1 MKTRFIPVLAMTGA
15 LLAGMTPSIATAE
28 DKPAFSG
35 FLGDYSGFQ
44 ESEKVRGA
52 WTYIKPGA
60 SIQTLK
66 GYNKIML
73 DPVTVHGGSDD
84 VFRDIDPADLQQA
97 AKNFQAILTSTIGS
111 DYPIVTGPGPE
122 VLRMRVALTG
132 SVPRAPEHGIASYI
146 PVALV
151 FRAGKAVADSATEKQ
166 EIQVEVTVEM
176 EFLDSVSNERLFAG
190 VDSHRGSKETVPESD
205 PDYNARTMDKAFEYW
220 AGTIKDRLD
229 EGHGKLDQDD
239 TYQ

>member
-1 MKTRFIPVLAMTGA
+1 MKTRLILSLAMSSA
-15 LLAGMTPSIATAE
+15 LLAGMAPSIATAE

-52 WTYIKPGA
+52 WTYFKPGT
-60 SIQTLK
+60 SIETLK
-66 GYNKIML
+66 GYNKILL
-73 DPVTVHGGSDD
+73 DPVQVHGGSED
-84 VFRDIDPADLQQA
+84 VFKDIDPAELQQA
-97 AKNFQAILTSTIGS
+97 AENFQAILTSTIGS
-111 DYPIVTGPGPE
+111 DYPVVTEPGPD

-132 SVPRAPEHGIASYI
+132 SVPRDPKHGVASYI

-166 EIQVEVTVEM
+166 EIQVDVTVEM

-205 PDYNARTMDKAFEYW
+205 PDYSARTMDKAFEFW
-220 AGTIKDRLD
+220 ARTIKDRLD
-229 EGHGKLDQDD
+229 EGHGKLEQDD
-239 TYQ
+239 TNL